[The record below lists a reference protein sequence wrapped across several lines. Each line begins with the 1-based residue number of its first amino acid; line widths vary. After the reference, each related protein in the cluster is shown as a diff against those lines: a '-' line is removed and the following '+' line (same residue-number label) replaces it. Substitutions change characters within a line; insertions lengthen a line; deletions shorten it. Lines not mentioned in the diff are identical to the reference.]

1 MMTDDVIV
9 HVRHIRE
16 AKLCSR
22 GARMWFTRHGLD
34 FNKFLTEGIPASQV
48 DSLGDALGKQV
59 AQIARDEAAEDVR

>member
-1 MMTDDVIV
+1 MTDDVIV

-34 FNKFLTEGIPASQV
+34 FTAFLTHGIPASQI
-48 DSLGDALGKQV
+48 DNLGDALGKQV
-59 AQIARDEAAEDVR
+59 AQIARDEAAEDRQ